1 MKYAVILGNVGS
13 CSDRYMTGG
22 YSEPFTV
29 EQLFERLS
37 TIDNVHAVE
46 FVGGWQLTLDN
57 RQMVKEQLEKYKLTP
72 VSIIPDHFGR
82 PIWGLGAFTHPDPDV
97 RQAAV
102 KETMDM
108 VEAARFIGCDT
119 ISIWNGQDGYDYPL
133 QANYADAS
141 KWLVEGLRE
150 CALAAPDIRF
160 SLEYKPKEP
169 RNHSFISNV
178 WSAITYARE
187 CALPNVG
194 VTIDVGHSLEA
205 YENVA
210 EAICA
215 AASRGLLFHMHINDN
230 SRLWDDDM
238 ITGSI
243 HTIEYL
249 EIFYWL
255 RKMGY
260 DGYVSVDQYPYRENS
275 RDAVNESIQWM
286 TALEKAADRLDPA
299 KMDAILAKNDAV
311 ASTRYVR
318 EILFG

>member
-119 ISIWNGQDGYDYPL
+119 ISIWNGQDGYDYPPC
-133 QANYADAS
+133 QNTFP
-141 KWLVEGLRE
+141 V
-150 CALAAPDIRF
+150 P
-160 SLEYKPKEP
+160 
-169 RNHSFISNV
+169 
-178 WSAITYARE
+178 
-187 CALPNVG
+187 
-194 VTIDVGHSLEA
+194 
-205 YENVA
+205 
-210 EAICA
+210 
-215 AASRGLLFHMHINDN
+215 
-230 SRLWDDDM
+230 
-238 ITGSI
+238 
-243 HTIEYL
+243 
-249 EIFYWL
+249 
-255 RKMGY
+255 
-260 DGYVSVDQYPYRENS
+260 Q
-275 RDAVNESIQWM
+275 
-286 TALEKAADRLDPA
+286 
-299 KMDAILAKNDAV
+299 
-311 ASTRYVR
+311 
-318 EILFG
+318 

>member
-1 MKYAVILGNVGS
+1 M
-13 CSDRYMTGG
+13 
-22 YSEPFTV
+22 
-29 EQLFERLS
+29 
-37 TIDNVHAVE
+37 
-46 FVGGWQLTLDN
+46 
-57 RQMVKEQLEKYKLTP
+57 EQLEKYKLTP

-187 CALPNVG
+187 CSAAQRGRDHRRGALAG
-194 VTIDVGHSLEA
+194 
-205 YENVA
+205 
-210 EAICA
+210 
-215 AASRGLLFHMHINDN
+215 GL
-230 SRLWDDDM
+230 
-238 ITGSI
+238 
-243 HTIEYL
+243 
-249 EIFYWL
+249 
-255 RKMGY
+255 
-260 DGYVSVDQYPYRENS
+260 
-275 RDAVNESIQWM
+275 
-286 TALEKAADRLDPA
+286 
-299 KMDAILAKNDAV
+299 
-311 ASTRYVR
+311 
-318 EILFG
+318 

>member
-108 VEAARFIGCDT
+108 VVAARFIGCDT
-119 ISIWNGQDGYDYPL
+119 ISIWNGQDGYDYPSRPITPTPPSGWWKGCGNARWRL
-133 QANYADAS
+133 PTSAS
-141 KWLVEGLRE
+141 AWNT
-150 CALAAPDIRF
+150 
-160 SLEYKPKEP
+160 SP
-169 RNHSFISNV
+169 RNP
-178 WSAITYARE
+178 AT
-187 CALPNVG
+187 
-194 VTIDVGHSLEA
+194 
-205 YENVA
+205 
-210 EAICA
+210 
-215 AASRGLLFHMHINDN
+215 
-230 SRLWDDDM
+230 
-238 ITGSI
+238 
-243 HTIEYL
+243 
-249 EIFYWL
+249 
-255 RKMGY
+255 
-260 DGYVSVDQYPYRENS
+260 
-275 RDAVNESIQWM
+275 
-286 TALEKAADRLDPA
+286 TALFPMCGRPSPTPGNARCPTWA
-299 KMDAILAKNDAV
+299 
-311 ASTRYVR
+311 
-318 EILFG
+318 

>member
-160 SLEYKPKEP
+160 SLEYTPSSLPWASPLRWTHSGKSRSAKSSREKRPPP
-169 RNHSFISNV
+169 RPF
-178 WSAITYARE
+178 RK
-187 CALPNVG
+187 
-194 VTIDVGHSLEA
+194 
-205 YENVA
+205 
-210 EAICA
+210 
-215 AASRGLLFHMHINDN
+215 SR
-230 SRLWDDDM
+230 
-238 ITGSI
+238 
-243 HTIEYL
+243 
-249 EIFYWL
+249 
-255 RKMGY
+255 
-260 DGYVSVDQYPYRENS
+260 
-275 RDAVNESIQWM
+275 
-286 TALEKAADRLDPA
+286 
-299 KMDAILAKNDAV
+299 
-311 ASTRYVR
+311 ASTPIRWKG
-318 EILFG
+318 FGP

>member
-141 KWLVEGLRE
+141 KWL
-150 CALAAPDIRF
+150 
-160 SLEYKPKEP
+160 SL
-169 RNHSFISNV
+169 I
-178 WSAITYARE
+178 
-187 CALPNVG
+187 
-194 VTIDVGHSLEA
+194 
-205 YENVA
+205 
-210 EAICA
+210 
-215 AASRGLLFHMHINDN
+215 HI
-230 SRLWDDDM
+230 
-238 ITGSI
+238 
-243 HTIEYL
+243 
-249 EIFYWL
+249 
-255 RKMGY
+255 
-260 DGYVSVDQYPYRENS
+260 
-275 RDAVNESIQWM
+275 
-286 TALEKAADRLDPA
+286 
-299 KMDAILAKNDAV
+299 
-311 ASTRYVR
+311 
-318 EILFG
+318 